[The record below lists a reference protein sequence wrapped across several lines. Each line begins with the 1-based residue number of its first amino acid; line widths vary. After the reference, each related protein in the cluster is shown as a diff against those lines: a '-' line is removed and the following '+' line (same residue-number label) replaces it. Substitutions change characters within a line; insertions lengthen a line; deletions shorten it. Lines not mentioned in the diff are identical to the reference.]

1 MKSLYDQ
8 EMFGLE
14 EEAKDLSVGC
24 VVKRFDTVEDI
35 LRKKKKES
43 EHTDRAIVIGKII
56 IEMSTNVMM
65 FTRCT
70 GLDFELHILLVP
82 SSSKKLSIAYE
93 ICTTFL

>member
-14 EEAKDLSVGC
+14 EEAKDLSVAFRHGGGHL
-24 VVKRFDTVEDI
+24 T
-35 LRKKKKES
+35 KKKKES
-43 EHTDRAIVIGKII
+43 EHTDRAIAIGKII

-70 GLDFELHILLVP
+70 GLDFELNILLVP
-82 SSSKKLSIAYE
+82 SSSKKLSISYE